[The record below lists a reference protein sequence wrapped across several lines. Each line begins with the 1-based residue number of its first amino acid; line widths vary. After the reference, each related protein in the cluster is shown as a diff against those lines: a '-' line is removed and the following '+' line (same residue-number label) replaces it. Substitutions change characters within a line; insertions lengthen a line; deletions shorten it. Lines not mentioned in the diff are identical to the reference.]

1 MPVPGGRAGHIDLPV
16 GAQRNALSVTQGAG
30 GDQTITSGRAD
41 TVRVQGDKI
50 ARWVLLVHQ
59 VAPRAPIAGPELH
72 NRPL

>member
-1 MPVPGGRAGHIDLPV
+1 V
-16 GAQRNALSVTQGAG
+16 
-30 GDQTITSGRAD
+30 DQTIISGVPI

-59 VAPRAPIAGPELH
+59 VAPRALVAGPELH